1 MRVEANEM
9 MLAGLWNPVTMEA
22 AIYPRKGEVKMSET
36 VTLELGPILE
46 QRLSEIEKRLGIK
59 AESSGKGLIGPA
71 SKDERLTKIVEAL
84 KSGSIRE
91 QWTAPLALP
100 DAPTANIASFV
111 KNYTILR
118 GEPGDVAYI
127 PVVKDFNVSKPTG
140 GVGGTLSEITGA
152 YTYVQTTLT
161 EVGAYMQIPYND
173 LEKFSE
179 DIVSEIEQKFAKACL
194 RAVDKEILDTVI
206 ADTDVPELDKS
217 SAQVYFDADWI
228 PEALHTIGLQNKD
241 VKPQD
246 TILVINTYMYA
257 DLFKDVAASQ
267 PVVFA
272 MPDVVREGL
281 LAELFGVKILV
292 SNYLPTYATKSYSAF
307 LIHKNAVVYAPKREI
322 LIESQKDT
330 VARKVKLTGTHT
342 FGLVLADDKAICEIK
357 TKATP

>member
-1 MRVEANEM
+1 M
-9 MLAGLWNPVTMEA
+9 
-22 AIYPRKGEVKMSET
+22 YKMSET
-36 VTLELGPILE
+36 VTVELGPILE

-59 AESSGKGLIGPA
+59 AESGGKGLVAPA
-71 SKDERLTKIVEAL
+71 TQDERLTKILEAL
-84 KSGSIRE
+84 KSSSLRE
-91 QWTAPLALP
+91 QWTAPLPLP

-111 KNYTILR
+111 RNYTILR

-161 EVGAYMQIPYND
+161 EVGGYMQIPYSD
-173 LEKFSE
+173 IEKFSE
-179 DIVSEIEQKFAKACL
+179 DIIAEIEQKLAKACL
-194 RAVDKEILDTVI
+194 RAVDKEILDTII
-206 ADTDVPELDKS
+206 ADTDIPELDKT
-217 SAQVYFDADWI
+217 SAAVYFDADWI
-228 PEALHTIGLQNKD
+228 PEALHIIGNQGKD

-246 TILVINTYMYA
+246 VILIINTLMYA

-267 PVVFA
+267 SIVFA
-272 MPDVVREGL
+272 RPDVVREGL

-292 SNYLPTYATKSYSAF
+292 SNYLPTHATKSYSAF

-322 LIESQKDT
+322 LIETEKDT

-342 FGLVLADDKAICEIK
+342 FGLVIADDKAVVEIK